1 MIQADRVFS
10 TPPTNTSPLC
20 PEAAIALP
28 ETGRFDADPPQ
39 RAPMVGARPSRR
51 SLMQMIVTTAIAGA
65 VVASKPAAAI
75 PIADQRDEASKP
87 KQPKDDE
94 KLLNLAEQ
102 YLAAWA
108 ELDRRCSIK
117 SRMEEKQFAIKKPE
131 KMKVR
136 AEDSELGIP
145 IFFGK
150 PVSDGD
156 FYTPLDIDRMRKPKW
171 SVGERRDEKD
181 DGFTVT
187 ILYVEPAAQ
196 ARERADEIV
205 AAYDAW
211 KNACKRPRGM
221 LTAEREEEK
230 ASRRVC
236 MLEAQITRT
245 KATTLEGLVAKAR
258 CIAHLSAAMGGRE
271 ESAQFA
277 ASIADDLL
285 AMNMAS

>member
-1 MIQADRVFS
+1 
-10 TPPTNTSPLC
+10 
-20 PEAAIALP
+20 
-28 ETGRFDADPPQ
+28 
-39 RAPMVGARPSRR
+39 
-51 SLMQMIVTTAIAGA
+51 MQMIVTTAIAGA

-75 PIADQRDEASKP
+75 PIADQREEAS

-221 LTAEREEEK
+221 LTAELRG
-230 ASRRVC
+230 ASACWRRKSPAPQQPRSRDSSPRRDASPIFRRLWVG
-236 MLEAQITRT
+236 ATRVHSLRRQSLT
-245 KATTLEGLVAKAR
+245 I
-258 CIAHLSAAMGGRE
+258 CSP
-271 ESAQFA
+271 
-277 ASIADDLL
+277 
-285 AMNMAS
+285 